1 MSYEVKLDVFEGP
14 LDLLLHLI
22 RRLEV
27 DIYDIPMA
35 ELTQQYL
42 DHIEAMR
49 ILELDELSEY
59 LVLAATLIEIKSKT
73 LLPTHDS
80 EEVIDDWQEEDPR
93 ETLVERL
100 LQYEKY
106 KKAAKKLEEKAE
118 ERSEHYSK
126 LPAPVEEREEAF
138 DDTPLNVF
146 DLIYAFQKMLDR
158 KKLKE
163 PMTATIERV
172 EYSVEEKMTFV
183 QDMLQSATS
192 PVYFDDLFDS
202 EHIEEIVVTFLAILE
217 LAKHQQITL
226 LQEENFGPLLLEWRE
241 EQ

>member
-42 DHIEAMR
+42 EHIEAMR

-73 LLPTHDS
+73 LLPTHDA
-80 EEVIDDWQEEDPR
+80 EEVLDDWQEEDPR

-100 LQYEKY
+100 LQYERY
-106 KKAAKKLEEKAE
+106 KKAAQKLEEKAE
-118 ERSEHYSK
+118 ERGEHYSK
-126 LPAPVEEREEAF
+126 LPAPVEEKEERL
-138 DDTPLNVF
+138 DDSPLNVF

-163 PMTATIERV
+163 PMTATLERV
-172 EYSVEEKMTFV
+172 EYSVEEKLTFV
-183 QDMLQSATS
+183 QNVLQSATA
-192 PVYFDDLFDS
+192 PVYFDDLF
-202 EHIEEIVVTFLAILE
+202 EGEQIEEIVVTFLAILE
-217 LAKHQQITL
+217 LAKNQQILL
-226 LQEENFGPLLLEWRE
+226 LQKENFGPLLLEWRE
-241 EQ
+241 AE